1 MNFFYGRGKT
11 SVEAGGGGLWWLLNT
26 HQTWRFFYDHCITI
40 ASGGSVHAPTKIL
53 SVYYQ

>member
-11 SVEAGGGGLWWLLNT
+11 SVEAGGGGLWWLLNN

-40 ASGGSVHAPTKIL
+40 TSGGSVHAPTKIL
-53 SVYYQ
+53 SV